1 MAPNVLSSALTTLL
15 TSLHQAGTLW
25 SIADRREPWG
35 RPFAQMQRYEDGS
48 TNALLIGKQAQGTP
62 TAHEQLSTQT
72 RKADA
77 VSMFE
82 AFLVCMD
89 SLPCFAGRPV
99 EIILAQPTKTS
110 RAPAYAMR
118 MEGVLLGNSETPVT
132 AATLVRKLTMAADH
146 LSVFG
151 WSAHDPLWT
160 TTGGSGPS
168 SILLRAPNLETA
180 EIKLAL
186 LWYAGKPLE
195 DALSATTHSMAQ
207 VHESNLVRRDI
218 LRAALRNR

>member
-1 MAPNVLSSALTTLL
+1 MAPTVLSSALTTLL

-35 RPFAQMQRYEDGS
+35 RPFAHMQRYEDCS
-48 TNALLIGKQAQGTP
+48 TSALLIGNKGQGTP
-62 TAHEQLSTQT
+62 TSHEQLSTQT

-77 VSMFE
+77 ISMFE
-82 AFLVCMD
+82 AFLACLD

-110 RAPAYAMR
+110 RAPAYTMR
-118 MEGVLLGNSETPVT
+118 VEGVLLGNSETPVA
-132 AATLVRKLTMAADH
+132 AATLVRKLTMAAEH
-146 LSVFG
+146 LSAFG
-151 WSAHDPLWT
+151 WSAQDPLWT
-160 TTGGSGPS
+160 TTDGSGPS

-180 EIKLAL
+180 ELKLAL
-186 LWYAGKPLE
+186 LWHAGKPLE
-195 DALSATTHSMAQ
+195 DALAATTHSMAQ
-207 VHESNLVRRDI
+207 VHEPNLVRRDL

>member
-35 RPFAQMQRYEDGS
+35 RPFVRMQRYEDGTTS
-48 TNALLIGKQAQGTP
+48 GLLMGTKDQGAP
-62 TAHEQLSTQT
+62 TAHEQLSAQT
-72 RKADA
+72 RKADTIA
-77 VSMFE
+77 MFE
-82 AFLVCMD
+82 AFLVCLD
-89 SLPCFAGRPV
+89 SLPCFAGRSL
-99 EIILAQPTKTS
+99 EIILAKPTKTS

-118 MEGVLLGNSETPVT
+118 VEGVLLGNSETPVT
-132 AATLVRKLTMAADH
+132 AATLVRKLTMAAEH

-151 WSAHDPLWT
+151 WSAQDPLWT
-160 TTGGSGPS
+160 TTDGSGPS
-168 SILLRAPNLETA
+168 SVLLRAPNLETA
-180 EIKLAL
+180 ELKLAL
-186 LWYAGKPLE
+186 LWGAGKPLE

-207 VHESNLVRRDI
+207 VHESNLVRRDL